1 MLPGHKSLNTG
12 LRSGNAAAE
21 AYNLT
26 SGTLFSRFAGGK
38 NRFFCNIFHQKKKG
52 EGLSTST
59 PTFLISFLESGE
71 DFPVSRLSLKP
82 TDGNVRDLSK
92 SHRKNNLPYKN
103 KMSTFFLL
111 FFPKCDATVLPA
123 RQKKSRLISSGDIR
137 EMP

>member
-26 SGTLFSRFAGGK
+26 SGTLFSRFTGGK

-71 DFPVSRLSLKP
+71 DFPRQQA
-82 TDGNVRDLSK
+82 LSK
-92 SHRKNNLPYKN
+92 TNR
-103 KMSTFFLL
+103 
-111 FFPKCDATVLPA
+111 
-123 RQKKSRLISSGDIR
+123 RQRAGPLKIPS
-137 EMP
+137 